1 MMKNRFQEALDLLK
15 LQLTKTDQNLKAFE
29 TLQELVDLVAIIDEI
44 EDGTIQT
51 YTFEEAM
58 EELDLEAMG
67 TEANHLR
74 NFFTDDE
81 DDPKID
87 K

>member
-1 MMKNRFQEALDLLK
+1 MNRYQEALNLLK
-15 LQLTKTDQNLKAFE
+15 MQLGKTDQNLKAFK
-29 TLQELVDLVAIIDEI
+29 TLQELVDLVNIM
-44 EDGTIQT
+44 DGVEEGTVKT
-51 YTFEEAM
+51 YTLEEAM

>member
-1 MMKNRFQEALDLLK
+1 M
-15 LQLTKTDQNLKAFE
+15 QLGKTDQNLKAFK
-29 TLQELVDLVAIIDEI
+29 TLQELVDLVNIM
-44 EDGTIQT
+44 DGVEEGTVKT
-51 YTFEEAM
+51 YTLEEAM

>member
-1 MMKNRFQEALDLLK
+1 MNRYQEALNLLK
-15 LQLTKTDQNLKAFE
+15 MQLGKTDQNLKAFK
-29 TLQELVDLVAIIDEI
+29 TLQELVDLVNIM
-44 EDGTIQT
+44 DGVEEGTVKT
-51 YTFEEAM
+51 YTLEEAM

-74 NFFTDDE
+74 NFLTDDE

>member
-1 MMKNRFQEALDLLK
+1 MNRYQEALNLLK
-15 LQLTKTDQNLKAFE
+15 MQLGKTDQNLKAFE

-51 YTFEEAM
+51 YTLEEAM
-58 EELDLEAMG
+58 TELDLEAMG

-74 NFFTDDE
+74 NFLTDDE

>member
-1 MMKNRFQEALDLLK
+1 MNRYQEALNLLK
-15 LQLTKTDQNLKAFE
+15 MQLGKTDQNLKAFK
-29 TLQELVDLVAIIDEI
+29 TLQELVDLVNIMDGVE
-44 EDGTIQT
+44 EGTIKT
-51 YTFEEAM
+51 YTLEEAM

-74 NFFTDDE
+74 NFFTDDK

>member
-1 MMKNRFQEALDLLK
+1 MNRYQEALNLLK
-15 LQLTKTDQNLKAFE
+15 MQLGKTDQNLKAFK
-29 TLQELVDLVAIIDEI
+29 TLQELVDLVNIMDGVE
-44 EDGTIQT
+44 EGTIKT
-51 YTFEEAM
+51 YTLEEAM